1 MKKKDEIILEI
12 ADVNFPN
19 KAYGYYEGEKVIV
32 KNAVPGQKVQAQVF
46 KKRGS
51 GVEARLQEVIERSP
65 MERETG
71 MCSHY
76 APSRSPSFQAI
87 RGPPCSD
94 CSCMIDAVLPDL
106 SVSKHVVLY
115 GFVNLR
121 TAMMLWTFL
130 SPLLSNFLL
139 SLGWL
144 TT

>member
-76 APSRSPSFQAI
+76 ALCGGCTYQTMRP
-87 RGPPCSD
+87 
-94 CSCMIDAVLPDL
+94 
-106 SVSKHVVLY
+106 
-115 GFVNLR
+115 
-121 TAMMLWTFL
+121 
-130 SPLLSNFLL
+130 
-139 SLGWL
+139 
-144 TT
+144 

>member
-1 MKKKDEIILEI
+1 MNKRHYEHTL
-12 ADVNFPN
+12 PN
-19 KAYGYYEGEKVIV
+19 I
-32 KNAVPGQKVQAQVF
+32 
-46 KKRGS
+46 RGS
-51 GVEARLQEVIERSP
+51 LSNTYTLPVGQDGRS
-65 MERETG
+65 R
-71 MCSHY
+71 
-76 APSRSPSFQAI
+76 ALSRSPSFRAI

>member
-1 MKKKDEIILEI
+1 
-12 ADVNFPN
+12 
-19 KAYGYYEGEKVIV
+19 
-32 KNAVPGQKVQAQVF
+32 
-46 KKRGS
+46 
-51 GVEARLQEVIERSP
+51 
-65 MERETG
+65 
-71 MCSHY
+71 
-76 APSRSPSFQAI
+76 
-87 RGPPCSD
+87 
-94 CSCMIDAVLPDL
+94 MIDAVLPDL

>member
-76 APSRSPSFQAI
+76 ALCGGCTYQTMRHEEELRLKERQVKRLLENAGICVQSWEGIVPAPSETGYRNKCEFSF
-87 RGPPCSD
+87 GD
-94 CSCMIDAVLPDL
+94 EE
-106 SVSKHVVLY
+106 
-115 GFVNLR
+115 R
-121 TAMMLWTFL
+121 TAT
-130 SPLLSNFLL
+130 
-139 SLGWL
+139 
-144 TT
+144 

>member
-65 MERETG
+65 LERETG

-76 APSRSPSFQAI
+76 ALCGGCTYQTMRHEEELRLKERQVK
-87 RGPPCSD
+87 R
-94 CSCMIDAVLPDL
+94 LL
-106 SVSKHVVLY
+106 KTQ
-115 GFVNLR
+115 GFVCKAGKALCLRLPRRAIAISVNFPSETRKR
-121 TAMMLWTFL
+121 TAT
-130 SPLLSNFLL
+130 
-139 SLGWL
+139 
-144 TT
+144 